1 LDPRSDSRLTIGG
14 LNTSGTVTYTSE
26 FTCSSSGENSAVDYV
41 AAGGGTV
48 EITASREMGQMGV
61 FVNRPNGPSAY
72 GGTVVLSGSAW
83 AEDVNGD
90 PIPAPGYTALEA
102 GTLQISD
109 LNQIGTGHFEF
120 NASSGDSGT
129 LRYTGGS
136 ATTTR
141 NLWIDNS
148 GITRAAIDVT
158 NGGTVLTWNPS
169 DGNINQNFTK
179 AGAGAL
185 VLGEQVT
192 GGTVNV
198 EAGLLILTQTNSYS
212 GGTVVSGGAVEISG
226 GYGSPGGS
234 AAGLGTGSVSIPSG
248 GQVTYW
254 LSYSNSHTIANS
266 FSLAGGNLHTNDG
279 INTFS
284 GLVTL
289 AAGTSTI
296 SGKYEDPITLSGG
309 LAGSGHVI
317 FTQSG
322 GTGGWAAPAFILSG
336 TGSST
341 GTVRVSGASDFGA
354 TKLQLANVN
363 ALQSATLD
371 MASGDAGT
379 VEFTV
384 AGNNTYSLGGLQGS
398 RSLPFGGNS
407 LSVGSNG
414 QSTTYSGVL
423 SGGGGFTKVGSGN
436 LILAGTSTYTGTTT
450 VSAGRL
456 SVNGSLGSS
465 PVAVLAA
472 SELGG
477 SGFVGGSVSVAS
489 GGTLAPGNSIAS
501 FATGTAT
508 FAAGATF
515 AYEVDSTNPLSLG
528 SAADL
533 LVVSGNLNLDTG
545 NGTIL
550 TLADL
555 AGSPSPFVD
564 NTTIFALINY
574 SGTWNG
580 GLFTYGGTPLAD
592 GGTFTAGS
600 QQWVIDY
607 NRASATGLANFTGD
621 YLPSSSF
628 VTITAVPEPSTCA
641 MALAGLACGGYSM
654 FRRRKRA

>member
-1 LDPRSDSRLTIGG
+1 
-14 LNTSGTVTYTSE
+14 
-26 FTCSSSGENSAVDYV
+26 
-41 AAGGGTV
+41 
-48 EITASREMGQMGV
+48 
-61 FVNRPNGPSAY
+61 
-72 GGTVVLSGSAW
+72 
-83 AEDVNGD
+83 
-90 PIPAPGYTALEA
+90 
-102 GTLQISD
+102 
-109 LNQIGTGHFEF
+109 
-120 NASSGDSGT
+120 
-129 LRYTGGS
+129 
-136 ATTTR
+136 
-141 NLWIDNS
+141 
-148 GITRAAIDVT
+148 
-158 NGGTVLTWNPS
+158 
-169 DGNINQNFTK
+169 
-179 AGAGAL
+179 
-185 VLGEQVT
+185 
-192 GGTVNV
+192 
-198 EAGLLILTQTNSYS
+198 
-212 GGTVVSGGAVEISG
+212 
-226 GYGSPGGS
+226 
-234 AAGLGTGSVSIPSG
+234 
-248 GQVTYW
+248 
-254 LSYSNSHTIANS
+254 
-266 FSLAGGNLHTNDG
+266 
-279 INTFS
+279 
-284 GLVTL
+284 
-289 AAGTSTI
+289 
-296 SGKYEDPITLSGG
+296 
-309 LAGSGHVI
+309 
-317 FTQSG
+317 
-322 GTGGWAAPAFILSG
+322 
-336 TGSST
+336 
-341 GTVRVSGASDFGA
+341 VSGASDFGA